1 MGALGEQGRGLSEA
15 AGVLDD
21 CHFIVGTFSKT
32 LGAIGGYCVSDNPD
46 FDILRVTV
54 RSYMF
59 TASLP
64 PSIVASVRQALRV
77 VKARPELRQQL
88 WDNART
94 LYDGPTAQG
103 FKLGPEYRPGGGRG
117 L

>member
-1 MGALGEQGRGLSEA
+1 MFGSLGETGRGLCES

-32 LGAIGGYCVSDNPD
+32 LGAIGGYCVSNDPD

-64 PSIVASVRQALRV
+64 PAAPRRWPVMDLVEEMEILGARSPKQRLMARVSQRSLIGVEVPWALI
-77 VKARPELRQQL
+77 
-88 WDNART
+88 
-94 LYDGPTAQG
+94 
-103 FKLGPEYRPGGGRG
+103 
-117 L
+117 